1 MIDDPISVKGKRR
14 VRRPVFVLAGVA
26 LLLVAFWRPIQQ
38 EIMVQL
44 FLRTETPSE
53 TLFAE
58 FTERRNPAPILK
70 RVWVSGK
77 IAHRQKVVELLK
89 TQAFAKPDWFEQME
103 PILIEAAEDPDAS
116 VRELALAALFTAK
129 HPELPRLAA
138 RQLSDPDPQLR
149 LLGLQYLRSS
159 GAAAVPLAI
168 QLLDDPD
175 LRVVTSA
182 DAALRKWTGNDF
194 GLRIAQSI
202 PKRNSAGEE
211 ELDPEDLNLITEG
224 VEKWKIWRAEHGA
237 EHEGDLLT
245 SVSGSRPPKRL
256 PVSDFSLEDLN
267 GNRVRLSQYRGKI
280 VWLNFWTTWCA
291 ACLAEIPDLVQL
303 QEKYSEEL
311 VILGI
316 SLDGL
321 PDSHGHEHGHDH
333 NHEHGHE
340 HHEHG
345 HEHAEPDQRLSEME
359 KIRTKVNRMARKL
372 GINYPM
378 LLDPS
383 GKVGA
388 RFNGGEL
395 PTNVLIDADG
405 FARRR
410 FIGSRSP
417 PVLDAMIQEVRR
429 ERMP

>member
-1 MIDDPISVKGKRR
+1 MSDDPIFVKRNRR
-14 VRRPVFVLAGVA
+14 VRRPVIALAVVA
-26 LLLVAFWRPIQQ
+26 LLLVAFWRPIQ
-38 EIMVQL
+38 EEVMVQL

-53 TLFAE
+53 ALFAE
-58 FTERRNPAPILK
+58 LTERRNSAPILK
-70 RVWVSGK
+70 RVWSSGK
-77 IAHRQKVVELLK
+77 IAHRQKVAKLLK
-89 TQAFAKPDWFEQME
+89 AQAFAKPDWFEQME

-129 HPELPRLAA
+129 NPELPRLAA
-138 RQLSDPDPQLR
+138 RQVSDPDPQLR
-149 LLGLQYLRSS
+149 LLGLQYLRNS
-159 GAAAVPLAI
+159 GAAAVPLAM

-202 PKRNSAGEE
+202 PKRTSAGEE
-211 ELDPEDLNLITEG
+211 ELDPENRKLITEG
-224 VEKWKIWRAEHGA
+224 VEKWKIWWAEHAG
-237 EHEGDLLT
+237 EHEPGVT
-245 SVSGSRPPKRL
+245 FAKYSQTPKRL
-256 PVSDFSLEDLN
+256 PVSDFVLEDLN
-267 GNRVRLSQYRGKI
+267 GNRVRLSQYRGKT
-280 VWLNFWTTWCA
+280 VWLNFWTTWCT
-291 ACLAEIPDLVQL
+291 ACLVEIPDLIQL
-303 QEKYSEEL
+303 QEKHSEEL

-321 PDSHGHEHGHDH
+321 PDSHGHEHGHHHDH
-333 NHEHGHE
+333 DHDHGHE
-340 HHEHG
+340 HPQ
-345 HEHAEPDQRLSEME
+345 PDQRLSEME
-359 KIRTKVNRMARKL
+359 KIRKKVNRMAGKL
-372 GINYPM
+372 DINYPV

-410 FIGSRSP
+410 FIGSRSL
-417 PVLDAMIQEVRR
+417 PVLEAMIQEVLR
-429 ERMP
+429 ERKP